1 MAKGFETRILVIRW
15 GIWVNQAGEDD
26 RAVWGNTTQDNVS
39 MYQKMAE
46 SLMWI
51 NTGGWEVV
59 ASIPLDQGAYYGTG
73 LPNSHGIGQRTWGGG
88 YGYGSSATAGSAL
101 VLKRE
106 IDDAGS
112 VASFDRATSYAMELE
127 RGAKAWQLRY
137 TPIEKRSVKK
147 GMFSSSE
154 EEYFFD
160 GKGYP
165 SLAAAET
172 ARAEA
177 ASQLEEGVTR
187 L

>member
-15 GIWVNQAGEDD
+15 GIWVNQTGED
-26 RAVWGNTTQDNVS
+26 AQSVWGNTTQDNVS
-39 MYQKMAE
+39 LYRKMAE
-46 SLMWI
+46 SVMSI
-51 NTGGWEVV
+51 NAGGWEVV
-59 ASIPLDQGAYYGTG
+59 ASIPLDQGSYYGTG

-112 VASFDRATSYAMELE
+112 VAAVERAAVYAAELE
-127 RGAKAWQLRY
+127 RSAKAWQIRY
-137 TPIEKRSVKK
+137 TPIEKRSGKK
-147 GMFSSSE
+147 RMFSSPD

-165 SLAAAET
+165 SLADAET
-172 ARAEA
+172 ARADA
-177 ASQLEEGVTR
+177 ARRVEESSVA
-187 L
+187 

>member
-1 MAKGFETRILVIRW
+1 MAKGFETRILVVRW
-15 GIWVNQAGEDD
+15 GIWANQAGEDN

-46 SLMWI
+46 SLTSI

-59 ASIPLDQGAYYGTG
+59 ASIPLDQGSYYGTG
-73 LPNSHGIGQRTWGGG
+73 LSNSHGMGQQTWGGG

-112 VASFDRATSYAMELE
+112 VAAVERAAAYAAELE
-127 RGAKAWQLRY
+127 RSAKAWQIRY

-147 GMFSSSE
+147 GMFSSTD

-165 SLAAAET
+165 SLADAET
-172 ARAEA
+172 ARADA
-177 ASQLEEGVTR
+177 AKRLEESSIA
-187 L
+187 

>member
-1 MAKGFETRILVIRW
+1 MAKAFETRILVLRW

-112 VASFDRATSYAMELE
+112 IASFDRAISYAAELE
-127 RGAKAWQLRY
+127 RSAKAWQIRY
-137 TPIEKRSVKK
+137 TSIEKRSAKK
-147 GMFSSSE
+147 GLFSSSD

-165 SLAAAET
+165 TLAAAET
-172 ARAEA
+172 ARADA
-177 ASQLEEGVTR
+177 AKQLEEGSVV
-187 L
+187 